1 MISNLRKSHA
11 LICVVCSLLVI
22 YYIYRQYSE
31 YNVNTKSVYIP
42 VDLYINQSDSI
53 FNTCELILYNHLD
66 PELLE
71 FHYPEYNPK
80 QNCSPYEPITVLK
93 DAKVNVTEKA
103 QGYSCRARCLYNN
116 RDLKYI
122 ADSWVKVPSV
132 KIFEC
137 DIVETDCDPP
147 TLLGSKESFIHSQI
161 YEKNYNKT
169 TVDKRPNLYI
179 LLLDSVSSFMAKRA
193 LPLSLAYLKEELGA
207 VQMEFLNKVGY
218 NTRPNAFPLFF
229 GKSFEGA
236 SRALVGLPPLVSD
249 WNSEEKCGEYLD
261 KYSYYLEEYRKTGYK
276 TMVVQDWSVGIPYYP
291 NCLGFERPEA
301 DHMWRQFE
309 IRMLESKSLMK
320 SHNEHC
326 SERYLEML
334 EYTQKFMNSYKGVPK
349 AGHTLPVALAHD
361 TLKDIYPSDVNFLS
375 FFKRNRH
382 HLDESFFFFMADH
395 GPNKGDLPNTR
406 LGKYEQ
412 KNPFLVVSIPKRYR
426 NTAIHD
432 QLKNKSRILMTHFDL
447 HATFMDILKYQ
458 PAADFQDTSYR
469 DMSPDSK
476 GSSLL
481 REWRGARNCRTLPIP
496 SQYCLCQYN
505 RTNITDEGI
514 RRKAGEFLAQ
524 ELNFFLGKA
533 GLLHKCQKQYYSST
547 QSATQL
553 KDGDALLYEIAVFL
567 APSNGL
573 FSAHIRSTSS
583 GFVLYSGFT
592 RLNRYEHQG
601 DCAFDSPLRPLC
613 HCIGT

>member
-1 MISNLRKSHA
+1 MSMFDVVRHLATLTIHPYASPNVVISWTENYVK
-11 LICVVCSLLVI
+11 
-22 YYIYRQYSE
+22 
-31 YNVNTKSVYIP
+31 TKSVYIH
-42 VDLYINQSDSI
+42 VDLYINQTDSI
-53 FNTCELILYNHLD
+53 FNTCELILYDHLD

-71 FHYPEYNPK
+71 FHYPGYNSK
-80 QNCSPYEPITVLK
+80 QNCSPYEPITVLN

-103 QGYSCRARCLYNN
+103 EGYSCKARCLYNK
-116 RDLKYI
+116 RDLEYI
-122 ADSWVKVPSV
+122 ADPWIKVPSE

-161 YEKNYNKT
+161 YEKNLTGFQVDLCSYNKS
-169 TVDKRPNLYI
+169 TVDNRPNLYI

-193 LPLSLAYLKEELGA
+193 LPLSLAYLKEELNA

-236 SRALVGLPPLVSD
+236 SRALVGLPPLVPD
-249 WNSEEKCGEYLD
+249 WNSKEKCGEYLD

-291 NCLGFERPEA
+291 NCLGFDRPEA

-334 EYTQKFMNSYKGVPK
+334 DYTEKFMNSYKGVPK

-361 TLKDIYPSDVNFLS
+361 TLKDIYRSDVHFLS

-395 GPNKGDLPNTR
+395 GPNNGDLPKTR

-426 NTAIHD
+426 NTAIHE
-432 QLKNKSRILMTHFDL
+432 QLKNKSLALMTHFDL
-447 HATFMDILKYQ
+447 HATFMDILKV
-458 PAADFQDTSYR
+458 
-469 DMSPDSK
+469 
-476 GSSLL
+476 
-481 REWRGARNCRTLPIP
+481 I
-496 SQYCLCQYN
+496 
-505 RTNITDEGI
+505 
-514 RRKAGEFLAQ
+514 
-524 ELNFFLGKA
+524 
-533 GLLHKCQKQYYSST
+533 
-547 QSATQL
+547 
-553 KDGDALLYEIAVFL
+553 
-567 APSNGL
+567 
-573 FSAHIRSTSS
+573 
-583 GFVLYSGFT
+583 
-592 RLNRYEHQG
+592 
-601 DCAFDSPLRPLC
+601 
-613 HCIGT
+613 